1 MQRFFAVY
9 KLLFLTLQLFEC
21 HQEDEMLGE
30 FCRARHF
37 YCNGH
42 KKLDDKTLK
51 NEKKGDYEIYTN
63 HLCADIISLRP
74 DKTKGS

>member
-1 MQRFFAVY
+1 VEENTRINFFFSVKAQKMQRFFAVY

-42 KKLDDKTLK
+42 KK
-51 NEKKGDYEIYTN
+51 
-63 HLCADIISLRP
+63 
-74 DKTKGS
+74 

>member
-1 MQRFFAVY
+1 VKAQKMQRFFAVY

-21 HQEDEMLGE
+21 HQEDEMLGA

-42 KKLDDKTLK
+42 KK
-51 NEKKGDYEIYTN
+51 
-63 HLCADIISLRP
+63 
-74 DKTKGS
+74 